1 MNRLMR
7 GARWLWGTQWPMY
20 AALVLGA
27 NIIGAIAI
35 MTFVVFFLPMPE
47 ISEFISETP
56 HLWTY
61 GSLFVIFAVIIGIAV
76 TLRIF
81 RPVLDWQ
88 RNPTAHDPNMVR
100 NLVLRIPIY
109 QAGVAAMVWLLGIL
123 LAVVLAGQQ
132 SARLGIVVGV
142 SSTLAGALV
151 VLLTY
156 LQAERLV
163 RPVAAEAVARRFE
176 DSTLEPPIKYRLLST
191 WLMTSGIP
199 LIGIILV
206 HVGQRMGMFTADTSD
221 IIPAIIALSITALGT
236 GLIGTMFAMMSVVD
250 PILELQDAINRVR
263 RGETDVQVDIYD
275 GSELGVLQAGFNEM
289 MRGLRERQ
297 RVRDIFGRYVGT
309 EVAQRALEE
318 RPELGGE
325 DRKVAVLFIDV
336 IGSTTFAVNHTPE
349 EVVEELNKFFEHVV
363 EVVHRNKGIINKFQG
378 DAALAVFGAP
388 LTVYDANSMALQ
400 AARELRQELRG
411 LQLQAGIGVAAGH
424 VVAGHIGGADRF
436 EYTVIGDAVNE
447 AARLTELAKDTP
459 GQVLTNSAT
468 LRGANEAEQARWTLM
483 KSIELRGRRRMTQLA
498 RPIRPTLAE
507 RAQG

>member
-1 MNRLMR
+1 MNRLLR
-7 GARWLWGTQWPMY
+7 GARWLMGTQWPMY
-20 AALVLGA
+20 ATLVLGS
-27 NIIGAIAI
+27 NILGAVAI
-35 MTFVVFFLPMPE
+35 MTFVVFLLPMPE
-47 ISEFISETP
+47 IKDFTSDVP
-56 HLWTY
+56 HLALIGVLY
-61 GSLFVIFAVIIGIAV
+61 VSFAVLIGISV
-76 TLRIF
+76 TLLLF

-88 RNPTAHDPNMVR
+88 RNPEAHDPNMVR

-109 QAGVAAMVWLLGIL
+109 QAAVAGLVWIIGI
-123 LAVVLAGQQ
+123 VLAIIIATQ
-132 SARLGIVVGV
+132 SSGSLGLVVGV
-142 SSTLAGALV
+142 STTLAGLLV

-163 RPVAAEAVARRFE
+163 RPVAAQAVARRFE
-176 DSTLEPPIKYRLLST
+176 DSTLEPPIKYRLIYT
-191 WLMTSGIP
+191 WVMTSGIP
-199 LIGIILV
+199 LVGIALV
-206 HVGQRMGMFTADTSD
+206 LVGQRTGMFTDNAND
-221 IIPAIIALSITALGT
+221 IMPAVIALALTALGT
-236 GLIGTMFAMMSVVD
+236 GFTGTVFAMMSVVD
-250 PILELQDAINRVR
+250 PIVELQDAINRVR
-263 RGETDVQVDIYD
+263 RGENDVQVDIYD

-297 RVRDIFGRYVGT
+297 RVRDIFGRYVGI

-388 LTVYDANSMALQ
+388 LNVYDANSMALQ

-411 LQLQAGIGVAAGH
+411 LELQAGIGVAAGH

-468 LRGANEAEQARWTLM
+468 LRGANEAEQARWTMM
-483 KSIELRGRRRMTQLA
+483 KSIELRGRRRMTRLA
-498 RPIRPTLAE
+498 RPIRSTLAE
-507 RAQG
+507 RAEQ

>member
-1 MNRLMR
+1 MNRLLR
-7 GARWLWGTQWPMY
+7 GARWLMGTQWPMY
-20 AALVLGA
+20 ATLVLGS
-27 NIIGAIAI
+27 NILGAVAI
-35 MTFVVFFLPMPE
+35 MTFVVFLLPMPE
-47 ISEFISETP
+47 IKDFTSDVP
-56 HLWTY
+56 HLALIGVLY
-61 GSLFVIFAVIIGIAV
+61 VSFAVLIGISV
-76 TLRIF
+76 TLLLF

-88 RNPTAHDPNMVR
+88 RNPEAHDPNMVR

-109 QAGVAAMVWLLGIL
+109 QAAVAGLVWIIGI
-123 LAVVLAGQQ
+123 VLAIIIATQ
-132 SARLGIVVGV
+132 SSGSLGLVVGV
-142 SSTLAGALV
+142 STTLAGLLV

-163 RPVAAEAVARRFE
+163 RPVAAQAVARRFE
-176 DSTLEPPIKYRLLST
+176 DSTLEPPIKYRLIYT
-191 WLMTSGIP
+191 WVMTSGIP
-199 LIGIILV
+199 LVGIALV
-206 HVGQRMGMFTADTSD
+206 LVGQRTGMFTDNAND
-221 IIPAIIALSITALGT
+221 IMPAVIALALTALGT
-236 GLIGTMFAMMSVVD
+236 GFTGTVFAMMSVVD
-250 PILELQDAINRVR
+250 PILELQDAINHVR
-263 RGETDVQVDIYD
+263 RGDDNVQVDIYD

-297 RVRDIFGRYVGT
+297 RVRDIFGRYVGI

-378 DAALAVFGAP
+378 DAALAIFGAP
-388 LTVYDANSMALQ
+388 LNVYDANSMALQ

-411 LQLQAGIGVAAGH
+411 LELQAGIGVAAGH

-468 LRGANEAEQARWTLM
+468 LRGANEAEQARWTMM
-483 KSIELRGRRRMTQLA
+483 KSIELRGRRRMTRLA
-498 RPIRPTLAE
+498 RPIRSTLAE
-507 RAQG
+507 RAEQ

>member
-1 MNRLMR
+1 MNRLLR
-7 GARWLWGTQWPMY
+7 GARWLMGTQWPMY
-20 AALVLGA
+20 ATLVLGS
-27 NIIGAIAI
+27 NILGAVAI

-47 ISEFISETP
+47 IKDFASDVP
-56 HLWTY
+56 HLALIGVLY
-61 GSLFVIFAVIIGIAV
+61 VSFAVLIGISV
-76 TLRIF
+76 TLLLF

-88 RNPTAHDPNMVR
+88 RNPEAHDPNMVR

-109 QAGVAAMVWLLGIL
+109 QAAVAGLVWIIGI
-123 LAVVLAGQQ
+123 VLAIIIATQ
-132 SARLGIVVGV
+132 SSGSLGLVVGV
-142 SSTLAGALV
+142 STTLAGLLV

-163 RPVAAEAVARRFE
+163 RPVAAQAVARRFE
-176 DSTLEPPIKYRLLST
+176 DSTLEPPIKYRLIYT
-191 WLMTSGIP
+191 WVMTSGIP
-199 LIGIILV
+199 LVGIALV
-206 HVGQRMGMFTADTSD
+206 LVGQRTGMFTDNAND
-221 IIPAIIALSITALGT
+221 IMPAVIALALTALGT
-236 GLIGTMFAMMSVVD
+236 GFTGTVFAMMSVVD
-250 PILELQDAINRVR
+250 PIVELQDAINRVR
-263 RGETDVQVDIYD
+263 RGENDVQVDIYD

-297 RVRDIFGRYVGT
+297 RVRDIFGRYVGI

-336 IGSTTFAVNHTPE
+336 IGSTAFAVNHTPE

-388 LTVYDANSMALQ
+388 LNVYDANSMALQ

-411 LQLQAGIGVAAGH
+411 LELQAGIGVAAGH

-468 LRGANEAEQARWTLM
+468 LRGANEAEQARWTMM
-483 KSIELRGRRRMTQLA
+483 KSIELRGRRRMTRLA
-498 RPIRPTLAE
+498 RPIRSTLAE
-507 RAQG
+507 RAEQ

>member
-1 MNRLMR
+1 MNRLLR
-7 GARWLWGTQWPMY
+7 GARWLMGTQWPMY
-20 AALVLGA
+20 ATLVLGS
-27 NIIGAIAI
+27 NILGAVAI

-47 ISEFISETP
+47 IKDFTSDVP
-56 HLWTY
+56 HLALIGVLY
-61 GSLFVIFAVIIGIAV
+61 VSFAVLIGISV
-76 TLRIF
+76 TLLLF

-88 RNPTAHDPNMVR
+88 RNPEAHDPNMVR

-109 QAGVAAMVWLLGIL
+109 QAAVAGLVWIIGI
-123 LAVVLAGQQ
+123 VLAIIIAAQ
-132 SARLGIVVGV
+132 SSGSLGLVVGV
-142 SSTLAGALV
+142 STTLAGLLV

-163 RPVAAEAVARRFE
+163 RPVAAQAVARRFE
-176 DSTLEPPIKYRLLST
+176 DSTLEPPIKYRLIYT
-191 WLMTSGIP
+191 WVMTSGIP
-199 LIGIILV
+199 LVGIALV
-206 HVGQRMGMFTADTSD
+206 LVGQRTGMFTDNAND
-221 IIPAIIALSITALGT
+221 IMPAVIALALTALGT
-236 GLIGTMFAMMSVVD
+236 GFTGTVFAMMSVVD
-250 PILELQDAINRVR
+250 PIVELQDAINRVR
-263 RGETDVQVDIYD
+263 RGENDVQVDIYD

-297 RVRDIFGRYVGT
+297 RVRDIFGRYVGI

-388 LTVYDANSMALQ
+388 LNVYDANSMALQ

-411 LQLQAGIGVAAGH
+411 LELQAGIGVAAGH

-468 LRGANEAEQARWTLM
+468 LRGANEAEQARWTMM
-483 KSIELRGRRRMTQLA
+483 KSIELRGRRRMTRLA
-498 RPIRPTLAE
+498 RPIRSTLAE
-507 RAQG
+507 RAEQ

>member
-1 MNRLMR
+1 MNRLLR
-7 GARWLWGTQWPMY
+7 GARWLMGTQWPMY
-20 AALVLGA
+20 ATLVLGS
-27 NIIGAIAI
+27 NILGAVAI
-35 MTFVVFFLPMPE
+35 MTFVVFLLPMPE
-47 ISEFISETP
+47 IKDFTSDVP
-56 HLWTY
+56 HLALIGVLY
-61 GSLFVIFAVIIGIAV
+61 VSFAVLIGISV
-76 TLRIF
+76 TLLLF

-88 RNPTAHDPNMVR
+88 RNPEAHDPNMVR

-109 QAGVAAMVWLLGIL
+109 QAAVAGLVWIIGI
-123 LAVVLAGQQ
+123 VLAIIIATQ
-132 SARLGIVVGV
+132 SSGSLGLVVGV
-142 SSTLAGALV
+142 STTLAGLLV

-163 RPVAAEAVARRFE
+163 RPVAAQAVARRFE
-176 DSTLEPPIKYRLLST
+176 DSTLEPPIKYRLIYT
-191 WLMTSGIP
+191 WVMTSGIP
-199 LIGIILV
+199 LVGIALV
-206 HVGQRMGMFTADTSD
+206 LVGQRTGMFTDNAND
-221 IIPAIIALSITALGT
+221 IMPAVIDLALTALGT
-236 GLIGTMFAMMSVVD
+236 GFTGTVFAMMSVVD
-250 PILELQDAINRVR
+250 PIVELQDAINRVR
-263 RGETDVQVDIYD
+263 RGENDVQVDIYD

-297 RVRDIFGRYVGT
+297 RVRDIFGRYVGI

-388 LTVYDANSMALQ
+388 LNVYDANSMALQ

-411 LQLQAGIGVAAGH
+411 LELQAGIGVAAGH

-468 LRGANEAEQARWTLM
+468 LRGANEAEQARWTMM
-483 KSIELRGRRRMTQLA
+483 KSIELRGRRRMTRLA
-498 RPIRPTLAE
+498 RPIRSTLAE
-507 RAQG
+507 RAEQ